1 MNSTVTKENI
11 PCQYFYIFNSH
22 LSSGAGGFADKMKTN
37 PSSCDYLMLDL
48 SKHKNMIFGFWY
60 KPSKIKEK
68 PNYLIKNLGNK

>member
-48 SKHKNMIFGFWY
+48 SKHKNMIFWILVQTKQNKGETKLSY
-60 KPSKIKEK
+60 KK
-68 PNYLIKNLGNK
+68 PWQ